1 MEYTILGEK
10 RDIALV
16 HTDEVVLRDAA
27 SALEFMMSAQYETGC
42 RKLILPK
49 ASVSGWLKS
58 GMPEGRLLF
67 LQKKFKRIPVIKH
80 AVAN

>member
-1 MEYTILGEK
+1 MNKAKFREALTMRKRTDIHTARLIVDSLGGTTAVAN
-10 RDIALV
+10 IC
-16 HTDEVVLRDAA
+16 EV
-27 SALEFMMSAQYETGC
+27 
-42 RKLILPK
+42 KP
-49 ASVSGWLKS
+49 ASVSGWMKS